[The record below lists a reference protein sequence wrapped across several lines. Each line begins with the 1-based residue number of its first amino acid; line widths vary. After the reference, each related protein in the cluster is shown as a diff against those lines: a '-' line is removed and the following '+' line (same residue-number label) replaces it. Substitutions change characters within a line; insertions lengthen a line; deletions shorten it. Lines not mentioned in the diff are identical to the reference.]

1 MQNHKI
7 PYKDLSFFTKFIQD
21 YLEGTIPNEF
31 YNRLPDINNFR
42 SQISEKETQNI
53 NRDLLV
59 NVLKTQNKDIQL
71 SSKSKQNID
80 LLLRH
85 NTFSLTTGH
94 QLCLF
99 LGPLYVIYKIIS
111 TIKLSQQLKD
121 KFIDYNF
128 VPIFWMASEDH
139 DSDEVNHINLFG
151 KKYVWETD
159 ESGPVGNFRT
169 DSVIQVIDQISGI
182 LDSSDEGKYLI
193 DLFRRAYSKNNLT
206 SATRILIN
214 ELFGRYGIL
223 ILDPDDPSLKKELSS
238 IIVKDVVDHRLYDI
252 MNNTTNRFSKY
263 YSPQALVRKINFF
276 SLSPGDR
283 SRIVSSIDAKL
294 IKEYPERFS
303 PNVLIRPIYQELL
316 LPNIA
321 YIGGPAEV
329 AYWMQLKDV
338 FKDLNIVFPIV
349 ALRDSVL
356 WINNNIMNRLLRLG
370 FSIQDVFKSES
381 VLQKEYLSR
390 NDDFTFLH
398 YLERLDDLFIDIN
411 KDLEKNHLDI
421 NTQAEYNKHLKLLN
435 KLEKRILK
443 ARKIDHK
450 SAIHQIAK
458 IKKILFPNNHLQE
471 RTESFIS
478 FYLDHGEGFSETLL
492 SNFDPLDSNLLILSS

>member
-1 MQNHKI
+1 M
-7 PYKDLSFFTKFIQD
+7 
-21 YLEGTIPNEF
+21 EGTIPNEF

-71 SSKSKQNID
+71 SSKSKKNID
-80 LLLRH
+80 LLLRQ

-169 DSVIQVIDQISGI
+169 DSVIEVIDQISGI

-193 DLFRRAYSKNNLT
+193 DLFRRAYSNNNLT
-206 SATRILIN
+206 SATSILIN
-214 ELFGRYGIL
+214 ELFGRHGIL
-223 ILDPDDPSLKKELSS
+223 IRDPDDSSLKKELSS

-276 SLSPGDR
+276 SLS
-283 SRIVSSIDAKL
+283 SID
-294 IKEYPERFS
+294 
-303 PNVLIRPIYQELL
+303 
-316 LPNIA
+316 
-321 YIGGPAEV
+321 G
-329 AYWMQLKDV
+329 D
-338 FKDLNIVFPIV
+338 
-349 ALRDSVL
+349 
-356 WINNNIMNRLLRLG
+356 
-370 FSIQDVFKSES
+370 
-381 VLQKEYLSR
+381 
-390 NDDFTFLH
+390 
-398 YLERLDDLFIDIN
+398 
-411 KDLEKNHLDI
+411 
-421 NTQAEYNKHLKLLN
+421 
-435 KLEKRILK
+435 
-443 ARKIDHK
+443 
-450 SAIHQIAK
+450 
-458 IKKILFPNNHLQE
+458 
-471 RTESFIS
+471 
-478 FYLDHGEGFSETLL
+478 
-492 SNFDPLDSNLLILSS
+492 